1 MVLDMNT
8 PRKLFL
14 VSWCQ
19 QQLEIIILG
28 GIVDTPI
35 VIGANRSRMYGRQ
48 TITHVINKS
57 LRCGIFLDFI

>member
-28 GIVDTPI
+28 GIVDTP
-35 VIGANRSRMYGRQ
+35 VAIGANSSGM
-48 TITHVINKS
+48 
-57 LRCGIFLDFI
+57 